1 MLTIL
6 PSSVLALILL
16 SFKES
21 RVAYELVDRISS
33 SDGQA
38 KQLIY
43 LLSDSL
49 KFDRLCSPH
58 SSNFLIVLIESSS
71 LSLVESWC

>member
-1 MLTIL
+1 MPTIL
-6 PSSVLALILL
+6 LSSILALILL

-21 RVAYELVDRISS
+21 SITEDLVDRISS

-49 KFDRLCSPH
+49 KFDKLCSPH

>member
-21 RVAYELVDRISS
+21 GVAEELVDRISS

>member
-21 RVAYELVDRISS
+21 RIAEELVERIIS